1 MGKVTGGCRWHNE
14 KLHDMSS
21 SLNITRMIKK
31 KSSSLNITRMIK
43 SGKDEMRGA
52 VARIGREEEVHA
64 KFWWGNLR
72 ERNHLEEPGIDG
84 LIILQ

>member
-14 KLHDMSS
+14 KLHDM
-21 SLNITRMIKK
+21 
-31 KSSSLNITRMIK
+31 SSSLNITRMIK

-64 KFWWGNLR
+64 KFWWGTLR

>member
-1 MGKVTGGCRWHNE
+1 
-14 KLHDMSS
+14 
-21 SLNITRMIKK
+21 
-31 KSSSLNITRMIK
+31 MIK